1 VTAIRLNQN
10 QPPGQRRFQRK
21 LEVFEIFSALMVRQ
35 HEAIENARHCQ
46 LRIRLVAKQ
55 LGPVQFHL
63 INLRGGRFHQ
73 SQSNDSKE
81 GSMKRSMI
89 SMMAVAMFIATL
101 SVASVSAQNA
111 GDLAVSIPFEFAAGG
126 KTLPAGDY
134 YVRRSFDGS
143 RTIMRLVSKS
153 DSVSVYLATH
163 AVQTNNI
170 QNDSKLVFNKYG
182 QQLFLAQVWSAG
194 RSTGEELNKSGR
206 ERGLQRE
213 LARLSGKPETVSVAV
228 RSN

>member
-1 VTAIRLNQN
+1 
-10 QPPGQRRFQRK
+10 
-21 LEVFEIFSALMVRQ
+21 
-35 HEAIENARHCQ
+35 
-46 LRIRLVAKQ
+46 
-55 LGPVQFHL
+55 
-63 INLRGGRFHQ
+63 
-73 SQSNDSKE
+73 
-81 GSMKRSMI
+81 MI

-143 RTIMRLVSKS
+143 RTVMRLVSKS

-194 RSTGEELNKSGR
+194 RSTSEELNKVGSR
-206 ERGLQRE
+206 TRI
-213 LARLSGKPETVSVAV
+213 AA
-228 RSN
+228 